1 MATAEALM
9 TAEEFALRADPGYP
23 EELIRGR
30 VLAMPP
36 PNRRH
41 GVICSKVDRA
51 LGNFVEE
58 NRLGRVL
65 SNDSGVITERGPD
78 TVRGAD
84 IAYYSF
90 TRLPKEADLDGYGPE
105 VPEITVEVRS
115 PSESW
120 SHLQEKIR
128 EYLNAGVLIVVVL
141 DPLKQSAYVYS
152 ADEAPLTLTVDDDL
166 SFPGILEGFRIRVGR
181 FFEE

>member
-23 EELIRGR
+23 EELVRGR
-30 VLAMPP
+30 ILAMPP

-41 GVICSKVDRA
+41 GVICSRVDRV
-51 LGNFVEE
+51 LGNFVDEYG
-58 NRLGRVL
+58 LGRVL

-84 IAYYSF
+84 IAYYSYA
-90 TRLPKEADLDGYGPE
+90 RLPKAADLDGYGPE

-120 SHLQEKIR
+120 TRLQQKIS
-128 EYLNAGVLIVVVL
+128 EYLNAGVLIVLVL
-141 DPLKQSAYVYS
+141 DPTKQTAQVFS
-152 ADEAPLTLTVDDDL
+152 ADEAPRTLSAEDQL
-166 SFPGILEGFRIRVGR
+166 SFPGVLEGFQVRVGR